1 MMKPWQAPLNKAPS
15 NGRKEEQREKTQ
27 VPATRSKTQAGS
39 QKGAKEQILFQ
50 STQVSII
57 TIKTCCLLFVAH
69 HVLIGN
75 FNVNTQ
81 THIYFT

>member
-1 MMKPWQAPLNKAPS
+1 
-15 NGRKEEQREKTQ
+15 
-27 VPATRSKTQAGS
+27 
-39 QKGAKEQILFQ
+39 
-50 STQVSII
+50 VSII